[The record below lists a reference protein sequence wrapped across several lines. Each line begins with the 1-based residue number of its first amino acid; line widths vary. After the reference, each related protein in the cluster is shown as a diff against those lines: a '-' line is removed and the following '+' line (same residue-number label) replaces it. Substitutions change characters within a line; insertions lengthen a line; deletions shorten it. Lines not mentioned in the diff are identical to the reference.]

1 MIRTNNSTIGK
12 YDIVFSNQSN
22 SEINPTMK
30 QTFDNIT
37 QNGFYMFRNT
47 VQDFIDGK
55 MINNIQK
62 QIFTADEEEI
72 LCDQLT
78 IGEWLMVNT
87 NNKKY
92 FDVFEYIKRYTD
104 IFGNHPSYTQPN
116 LFDNIIKV
124 DAENMFTVKQEILL
138 NTIVV
143 FFHYSNGLCYQLEI
157 DDSCLVCFSCTASS
171 T

>member
-1 MIRTNNSTIGK
+1 MIRTNNSAIGK
-12 YDIVFSNQSN
+12 YDIVFSNQSLN
-22 SEINPTMK
+22 DINPNIK

-47 VQDFIDGK
+47 VQDFIDDK
-55 MINNIQK
+55 MMDNIQK
-62 QIFTADEEEI
+62 HIFTTDEDKF

-78 IGEWLMVNT
+78 IGEWLIVNT

-92 FDVFEYIKRYTD
+92 FDAFEYIKRYTD

-124 DAENMFTVKQEILL
+124 ETGTTITVKQEILL
-138 NTIVV
+138 NTVVV

-157 DDSCLVCFSCTASS
+157 DDSCLFCFSCKAS